1 MKKKWVSYEKDY
13 KKSIEL
19 AEEMGLPAI
28 FGPLLY
34 NRNIETVQEG
44 NHYLFGKYE
53 DIEDSYLLKDMTEAV
68 DRIVKAIEL
77 SEFIVIYGDYDVD
90 GTVSTSLLYSV
101 IKSLGGNVDYYI
113 PNRFEEGYGLNAEAV
128 EMLSKR
134 GTNLIVTVDCGIS
147 SIDTVDFA
155 NSLGL
160 DMVITDHHQCGK
172 ILPKAAAVVNPHRI
186 DCKSAF
192 KDLAGCGVALKLAK
206 ALGERLGKS
215 GIEKKYLDLAAIGT
229 VADVVPLTGEN
240 RIIVKEGLSQ
250 IRSSENIGIQ
260 AMLTVCELLDK
271 TINSYTI
278 GFIIGPRM
286 NAAGRLDSALEVVK
300 LLTTEDK
307 EEAMKIAKK
316 LDCDN
321 KERQKIEKDILEK
334 AIDLIEKNGM
344 AENSRVLVVDG
355 EGWHSGVIGIVA
367 SRLVEKYYLPTL
379 IIATSG
385 DEAKGSARS
394 LSGFNLFDAL
404 IKIPECFEKFGGHE
418 MAAGFSL
425 KSDKIQEL
433 REKLNMIAEE
443 VTDGKSFIPE
453 IRVDFKL
460 TGQEMSRETHDKLK
474 LLEPYGMKNPAPV
487 FVCRK
492 MKVLSFKKIGVD
504 GKHLSL
510 NVFDGEKSVT
520 AIAFQMG
527 EIFDQLK
534 VNCEIDL
541 LCSLE
546 VNSWNGFDKLQL
558 NIKDIKV

>member
-1 MKKKWVSYEKDY
+1 MKKKWISYEKDY
-13 KKSIEL
+13 KKSMEL
-19 AEEMGLPAI
+19 VEEMGLPAI

-34 NRNIETVQEG
+34 NRNIETVQAG

-53 DIEDSYLLKDMTEAV
+53 DIEGSYLLKDMSKAV
-68 DRIVKAIEL
+68 DRIVEAIEL
-77 SEFIVIYGDYDVD
+77 SESIVIYGDYDVD
-90 GTVSTSLLYSV
+90 GTVSTSLLYSS

-113 PNRFEEGYGLNAEAV
+113 PNRFEEGYGLNDQAV
-128 EMLSKR
+128 EMLSER
-134 GTNLIVTVDCGIS
+134 GTKLIVTVDCGIS
-147 SIDTVDFA
+147 SVDTVDFA

-160 DMVITDHHQCGK
+160 NLVITDHHQCGE
-172 ILPKAAAVVNPHRI
+172 ILPKAMAVVNPHRI

-206 ALGERLGKS
+206 ALGERMGKP
-215 GIEKKYLDLAAIGT
+215 GIEMKYLDLAAIGT

-240 RIIVKEGLSQ
+240 RILVKEGLCQ
-250 IRSSENIGIQ
+250 IRNSENIGIQ
-260 AMLTVCELLDK
+260 AMLSVCELLDK
-271 TINSYTI
+271 PINSYTI

-316 LDCDN
+316 LDSDN
-321 KERQKIEKDILEK
+321 KERQKIEKAILEK
-334 AIDLIEKNGM
+334 AIELIEKNGM

-379 IIATSG
+379 VISRSG

-404 IKIPECFEKFGGHE
+404 NKIPECFEKFGGHE

-433 REKLNMIAEE
+433 REKLNIVAKE
-443 VTDGKSFIPE
+443 VTDGKLFIPE
-453 IRVDFKL
+453 IRVDYKL
-460 TGQEMSRETHDKLK
+460 SGQELNRVTHDKLK

-492 MKVLSFKKIGVD
+492 MKVISFKKIGVD

-510 NVFDGEKSVT
+510 NLFDGEKSVS

-527 EIFDQLK
+527 ELFDQLK
-534 VNCEIDL
+534 INCEIDI

-546 VNSWNGFDKLQL
+546 INSWNGFDKLQL

>member
-1 MKKKWVSYEKDY
+1 MKKKWISYEKDY

-19 AEEMGLPAI
+19 VEEMGLPAI

-53 DIEDSYLLKDMTEAV
+53 DIEDSFLMKDMTEAV
-68 DRIVKAIEL
+68 DRIVKAIEN
-77 SEFIVIYGDYDVD
+77 SESIVIYGDYDVD

-113 PNRFEEGYGLNAEAV
+113 PNRFEEGYGLNDEAV
-128 EMLSKR
+128 KMISER

-147 SIDTVDFA
+147 SIDSVDFA

-160 DMVITDHHQCGK
+160 NLVITDHHQCGE
-172 ILPKAAAVVNPHRI
+172 ILPKAMAIVNPHRI

-206 ALGERLGKS
+206 SLGERMGKP

-271 TINSYTI
+271 PINSYTI

-300 LLTTEDK
+300 LLTTEDN
-307 EEAMKIAKK
+307 EEAMQIAKK
-316 LDCDN
+316 LDSDN

-334 AIDLIEKNGM
+334 AIEIIENNGM

-379 IIATSG
+379 IISRSG

-404 IKIPECFEKFGGHE
+404 SKIPECFEKFGGHE

-433 REKLNMIAEE
+433 REKLNIVAEE
-443 VTDGKSFIPE
+443 VTDGKPFIPE
-453 IRVDFKL
+453 IQVDYKL
-460 TGQEMSRETHDKLK
+460 SGQELSRVTHDKLK

-492 MKVLSFKKIGVD
+492 MKVISFKKIGVD

-510 NVFDGEKSVT
+510 NLFDSEKSVA

-527 EIFDQLK
+527 ELFDQLK
-534 VNCEIDL
+534 INCEIDI

-546 VNSWNGFDKLQL
+546 INSWNGFDKLQL
-558 NIKDIKV
+558 NIKDIKI

>member
-1 MKKKWVSYEKDY
+1 MKKKWISYEKDY
-13 KKSIEL
+13 KKSMEL
-19 AEEMGLPAI
+19 VEEMGLPAI

-34 NRNIETVQEG
+34 NRNIETLEEG
-44 NHYLFGKYE
+44 KHYLFGKYE
-53 DIEDSYLLKDMTEAV
+53 DIEDSYLLKDMSKAV

-77 SEFIVIYGDYDVD
+77 SESIVIYGDYDVD

-113 PNRFEEGYGLNAEAV
+113 PNRFEEGYGLNDEAV

-134 GTNLIVTVDCGIS
+134 GTKLIVTVDCGIS
-147 SIDTVDFA
+147 SVDTVDFA

-160 DMVITDHHQCGK
+160 NMVITDHHQCGE
-172 ILPKAAAVVNPHRI
+172 ILPKAIAVVNPHRI

-206 ALGERLGKS
+206 ALGERMGES

-271 TINSYTI
+271 PINSYTI

-307 EEAMKIAKK
+307 EEVMKIAKK
-316 LDCDN
+316 LDSDN
-321 KERQKIEKDILEK
+321 KERQKIEKDILGK
-334 AIDLIEKNGM
+334 AIELIEKNGM

-379 IIATSG
+379 IISRSG

-404 IKIPECFEKFGGHE
+404 SKIPECFEKFGGHE

-425 KSDKIQEL
+425 KSDRIQEL

-443 VTDGKSFIPE
+443 VTEGKPFIPE

-460 TGQEMSRETHDKLK
+460 SGQELSRETHDKLK

-510 NVFDGEKSVT
+510 SVFDGEKAVS

-527 EIFDQLK
+527 ELFDQLK
-534 VNCEIDL
+534 INCEIDF

-558 NIKDIKV
+558 NIKDIKA

>member
-1 MKKKWVSYEKDY
+1 MKKKWISYEKDY

-19 AEEMGLPAI
+19 VEEMGLPAI

-34 NRNIETVQEG
+34 NRNIETVEEG

-53 DIEDSYLLKDMTEAV
+53 DIGDSYLLKDMTEAV
-68 DRIVKAIEL
+68 DRIVKAIEI
-77 SEFIVIYGDYDVD
+77 SESIVIYGDYDVD

-128 EMLSKR
+128 EMLSNR
-134 GTNLIVTVDCGIS
+134 GTKLIVTVDCGIS
-147 SIDTVDFA
+147 SVDTVDFA

-160 DMVITDHHQCGK
+160 NMVITDHHQCGE
-172 ILPKAAAVVNPHRI
+172 ILPKATAIVNPHRI

-260 AMLTVCELLDK
+260 AMLTVCELLNK
-271 TINSYTI
+271 PINSFTI

-307 EEAMKIAKK
+307 EEAMKVAKK

-334 AIDLIEKNGM
+334 AIEVIEKNGM
-344 AENSRVLVVDG
+344 AENGRVLVVDG

-379 IIATSG
+379 IISRSG
-385 DEAKGSARS
+385 EEAKGSARS
-394 LSGFNLFDAL
+394 LSGFNLFEAL
-404 IKIPECFEKFGGHE
+404 SKIPECFEKFGGHE

-425 KSDKIQEL
+425 KSNKIQEL
-433 REKLNMIAEE
+433 REKLNMVAEE
-443 VTDGKSFIPE
+443 VTDGKPFIPE
-453 IRVDFKL
+453 IRVDYKL
-460 TGQEMSRETHDKLK
+460 SAQELSRMTHDKLK

-510 NVFDGEKSVT
+510 NVFDGEKSVSG
-520 AIAFQMG
+520 IAFQMG
-527 EIFDQLK
+527 ELFDQLK
-534 VNCEIDL
+534 INCEIDL

-546 VNSWNGFDKLQL
+546 INSWNGFDKLQL
-558 NIKDIKV
+558 NIKDIKF